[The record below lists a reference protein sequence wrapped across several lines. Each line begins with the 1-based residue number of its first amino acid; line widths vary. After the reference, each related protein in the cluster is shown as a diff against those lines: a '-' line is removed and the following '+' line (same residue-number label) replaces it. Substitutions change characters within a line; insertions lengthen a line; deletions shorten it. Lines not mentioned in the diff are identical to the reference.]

1 MKPIIYYIF
10 LSIVF
15 SSCAILYRPVLN
27 PIVESISSDN
37 VGLDSC
43 EESLISI
50 IFTKRFAELKFPDNI
65 DQLEHI
71 DWKNL
76 IDTIRESG
84 FELGEL
90 QDSLRISGEE
100 FISDWNNCKLNFD
113 TIIMHPYSLDSI
125 KFYWKRTAMLEMLE
139 DSFKIISHNSW
150 IMSVKP
156 DLLFEPMISDFD
168 TTRIDFYIEI
178 ADSNGRIISKKK
190 NK

>member
-1 MKPIIYYIF
+1 M
-10 LSIVF
+10 
-15 SSCAILYRPVLN
+15 
-27 PIVESISSDN
+27 VESISSDN

-43 EESLISI
+43 EENLISI
-50 IFTKRFAELKFPDNI
+50 IFMKRFAELKFPDNI

-84 FELGEL
+84 FEFGDL

-100 FISDWNNCKLNFD
+100 FISDWNNCKSSFD
-113 TIIMHPYSLDSI
+113 TIIMQPYSPDSL
-125 KFYWKRTAMLEMLE
+125 KFYWKRAAMLEMLE

-150 IMSVKP
+150 IMTVKP
-156 DLLFEPMISDFD
+156 DSLFEPIISDFD

-178 ADSNGRIISKKK
+178 ADSQGRIISKKK